1 MNTALL
7 LMAQYGGKAIPIDDV
22 CRDYGV
28 DISKRQVVRLISEGL
43 EAFAAEDRDVLRAG
57 LATAPWITVDDT
69 SARHAHQD
77 GYTTQT
83 GDYRFTAFRTGRSKS
98 RETRPFPCESA
109 NVGGQPLDRG

>member
-57 LATAPWITVDDT
+57 LATAPWITVEYVGAPRPPGWLHHPD
-69 SARHAHQD
+69 RRLPLHRVPHREIEV
-77 GYTTQT
+77 T
-83 GDYRFTAFRTGRSKS
+83 GNEAIPM
-98 RETRPFPCESA
+98 RER
-109 NVGGQPLDRG
+109 